1 MGYNKKYFPNRGRGY
16 VLVTRD
22 TQKTIK
28 DLYIYIERKNPS
40 FRGGN
45 LFIRLTR
52 SPRLAF

>member
-1 MGYNKKYFPNRGRGY
+1 MGYNKKYFPNRGKGY

-45 LFIRLTR
+45 LSIRLTR
-52 SPRLAF
+52 SARLVY